1 MFEPEAM
8 EAIARRARERE
19 IGARGL
25 RTVMEGLMTQIM
37 YDIPSDLTIKKV
49 TVTRACVE
57 DGEQPLIERDVEHP
71 RQAISRGTHRNTQV
85 S

>member
-1 MFEPEAM
+1 M
-8 EAIARRARERE
+8 ES
-19 IGARGL
+19 
-25 RTVMEGLMTQIM
+25 LMTQIM

-57 DGEQPLIERDVEHP
+57 DGEQPLIERDAEHP